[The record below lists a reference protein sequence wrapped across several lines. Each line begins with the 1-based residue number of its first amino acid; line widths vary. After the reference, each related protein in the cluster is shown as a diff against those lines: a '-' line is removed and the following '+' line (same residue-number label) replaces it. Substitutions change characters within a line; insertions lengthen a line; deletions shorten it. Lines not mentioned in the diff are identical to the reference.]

1 MEHLGVSY
9 VENHD
14 LCLVLLLVYDRFLK
28 IEVYFILVCEK
39 SPGLIERGVPG
50 IFLCSWKKHGYI
62 ERQRLIGG

>member
-28 IEVYFILVCEK
+28 IEVYFILVYEK
-39 SPGLIERGVPG
+39 SPGLIERGCLGSFYVAG
-50 IFLCSWKKHGYI
+50 RSMDILRGNVS
-62 ERQRLIGG
+62 